1 MSNCPIVVHE
11 EVNEIVFGLIEK
23 IWIYVSNK
31 LFLLVEISG
40 VTSSAGEA
48 VWTYFDTGLAI
59 NLPCVM
65 KQCGDN

>member
-31 LFLLVEISG
+31 WFLLVEISG
-40 VTSSAGEA
+40 VTSSL
-48 VWTYFDTGLAI
+48 VR
-59 NLPCVM
+59 
-65 KQCGDN
+65 QCGHILTPGWQLISPV